1 MHWLRGVWVRLF
13 RDMRPESEIRRE
25 KEFIE
30 AANKLKTLRV
40 TDRGGVSIDPEELR
54 DQIIAAREEY
64 KTLVRRPD

>member
-1 MHWLRGVWVRLF
+1 MHWLRRMWVWFF
-13 RDMRPESEIRRE
+13 RDIRPESEIRGE
-25 KEFIE
+25 KEFIQ

-40 TDRGGVSIDPEELR
+40 TDRGGMSIDPEELR